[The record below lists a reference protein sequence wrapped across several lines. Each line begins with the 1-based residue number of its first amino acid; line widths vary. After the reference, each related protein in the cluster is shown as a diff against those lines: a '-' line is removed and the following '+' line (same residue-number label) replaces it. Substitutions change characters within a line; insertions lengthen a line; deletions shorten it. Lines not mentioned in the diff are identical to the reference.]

1 MWGLRGR
8 QEKKEEW
15 RSSQDGQRGLPPET
29 KMAPGQV
36 FFCEAHPH
44 PMGSWTPSATGQQPP
59 GTSCSL
65 RTSIPLCSRPSQHL
79 NLSQLWSSGSSRQN
93 HGLYPL
99 LVTLVSVPCPS
110 TTWGPSP
117 GCSVC
122 STGSLTGLLG
132 PGGFRNCRKGGE
144 RRSRWPRWVT
154 STAGLG
160 CPIPPQPLVL

>member
-79 NLSQLWSSGSSRQN
+79 NLSQLWSSEHVFLNWVHQDRIMGFIPSWS
-93 HGLYPL
+93 PWE
-99 LVTLVSVPCPS
+99 VSPAPA
-110 TTWGPSP
+110 PP
-117 GCSVC
+117 GVQALAVLSAR
-122 STGSLTGLLG
+122 LG
-132 PGGFRNCRKGGE
+132 ALQAF
-144 RRSRWPRWVT
+144 
-154 STAGLG
+154 
-160 CPIPPQPLVL
+160 LVLGDSETAERVVSGGRGGHAG